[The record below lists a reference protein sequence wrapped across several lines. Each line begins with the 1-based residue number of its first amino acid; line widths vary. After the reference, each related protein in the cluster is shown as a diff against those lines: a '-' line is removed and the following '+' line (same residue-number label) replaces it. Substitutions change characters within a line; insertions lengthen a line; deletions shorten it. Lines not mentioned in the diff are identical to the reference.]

1 MSKAHSHYYK
11 YVGHLQYVDVYRVL
25 QLFDVKDE
33 PVAHA
38 VKKLLCAGNRGV
50 KDKETD
56 IKQAIDSLKRQLE
69 MMQEDLL
76 KDGKQSAS

>member
-1 MSKAHSHYYK
+1 VSNHSHYYK
-11 YVGHLQYVDVYRVL
+11 DVTHLKAIDVYRVL
-25 QLFDVKDE
+25 DLFDVQDAAI
-33 PVAHA
+33 AHA

-56 IKQAIDSLKRQLE
+56 IKQAIDSLYRQLE